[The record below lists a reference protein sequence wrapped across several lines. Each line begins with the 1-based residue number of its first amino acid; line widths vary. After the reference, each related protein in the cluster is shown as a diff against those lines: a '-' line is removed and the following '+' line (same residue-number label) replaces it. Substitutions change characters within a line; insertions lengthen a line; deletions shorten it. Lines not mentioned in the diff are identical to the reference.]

1 MQMAIG
7 YGMKKTTWEQFC
19 EVIGKEARLQD
30 FTDKLPDKKKGGE
43 LAVKGKTEM
52 GWQTDGESNTAGN
65 KRECSLCLKAE
76 EKKSLLWKKFNL
88 AESEEN
94 IRTVH

>member
-1 MQMAIG
+1 MKVAIG

-30 FTDKLPDKKKGGE
+30 FTDKLPDKKKGSE

-52 GWQTDGESNTAGN
+52 GW
-65 KRECSLCLKAE
+65 
-76 EKKSLLWKKFNL
+76 
-88 AESEEN
+88 
-94 IRTVH
+94 